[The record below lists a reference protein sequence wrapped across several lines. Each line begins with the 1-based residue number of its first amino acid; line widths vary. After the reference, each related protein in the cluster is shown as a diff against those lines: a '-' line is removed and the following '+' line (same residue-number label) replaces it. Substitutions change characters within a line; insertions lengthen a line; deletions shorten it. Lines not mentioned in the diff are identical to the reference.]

1 MSDKKVVNK
10 EDFEKSNRWLKSA
23 TPKQTVDWYV
33 KWVASAFVLM
43 GMSIRGLEGL
53 QLFDLALSM
62 TGVLLWLWVSII
74 WNDRALIVLNAA
86 GFILLTKNLLTIWLA

>member
-33 KWVASAFVLM
+33 KWIASAFVLM

-86 GFILLTKNLLTIWLA
+86 GFMLLTKNILTIWLA

>member
-33 KWVASAFVLM
+33 KWIASAFVLM

-53 QLFDLALSM
+53 QTFDLALSM

-86 GFILLTKNLLTIWLA
+86 GFMLLTKNILTIWLA

>member
-33 KWVASAFVLM
+33 KWIASTFVLM

-86 GFILLTKNLLTIWLA
+86 GFMLLTKNILTIWLA

>member
-86 GFILLTKNLLTIWLA
+86 GFMLLTKNILTIWLA